1 MHRIFCDFSPS
12 FAFSPPEQPEK
23 SKFRKKEKNTG
34 RYHHFTLVYHKWWYI
49 MIWYMIWYD
58 IWYMIPEIWR
68 VKGTFLV
75 ILDHFLLLYPP
86 NNPENQHFGKMK
98 KKPGDIIIL
107 CFCTINNNHMMYV
120 YWDMECNRQNFLSFL
135 TIFCTFTPP
144 LTTWKITFWKMKKTP
159 GDNITLH
166 KCTKNHDHMLYCSW
180 DMTSDGCNFHFS
192 FWAIFCP
199 FFIPLTAP
207 KIKIYEKIKKNN
219 WRYHNFTWAPKT
231 CTVPE
236 LWCTMDGWTVR
247 RTDQWKKWHTEVGAL
262 FKDNF

>member
-1 MHRIFCDFSPS
+1 MITWWMIPEIWNAMHRIFCDFSPS

-120 YWDMECNRQNFLSFL
+120 YWDMECNRQ
-135 TIFCTFTPP
+135 
-144 LTTWKITFWKMKKTP
+144 
-159 GDNITLH
+159 
-166 KCTKNHDHMLYCSW
+166 
-180 DMTSDGCNFHFS
+180 
-192 FWAIFCP
+192 
-199 FFIPLTAP
+199 
-207 KIKIYEKIKKNN
+207 
-219 WRYHNFTWAPKT
+219 
-231 CTVPE
+231 
-236 LWCTMDGWTVR
+236 MDGQSEG
-247 RTDQWKKWHTEVGAL
+247 RTNGKSDIQRWVPYLKIIFKVGYTKVKL
-262 FKDNF
+262 SLLSPN